1 MSAYIKDIFNLPDSV
16 HRGDFVLILSEGI
29 NKAEA
34 TINNY
39 VVTEQ
44 LAVCF
49 DTALDVIKKGV
60 VSNKSKGCYL
70 HGSFGS
76 GKSHFMAIL
85 SLILQGNTKARAI
98 TELATVISKHNQWTE
113 GKKFLII
120 PFHMIGK
127 ESIEQAILGGY
138 VNYIEKNHKD
148 APLPGVYKTDEL
160 FKNAS
165 DFRNELGDK
174 KFFAKLNKDKSS
186 ESSGDWKS
194 LDQEEIWDADSFE
207 NALNASYQSDEKIQL
222 CGDLVKTFFSSVKT
236 TSEFVDFDDGL
247 SIISKHAASLG
258 YDALILFLDELI
270 LWLATRAAD
279 VQFVHREGPK
289 LAKLVE
295 TQVAERPIPVISFVS
310 RQRDLK
316 ELIGENVTGS
326 EYVSFSDALDWWE
339 ARFASIKLED
349 KNLPEIAQK
358 RILLPKSEHEK
369 QLIDKAFEETSSIR
383 EEVMTV
389 LLTSEADRNMFR
401 HIYPFSPAFMNTLI
415 AMSFLLQR
423 ERTALKVMLQ
433 VLIEKKDHMK
443 LGEIIP
449 VGDLYDAVSEG
460 DEAVCDEVRRSFDN
474 AIKLYEEKL
483 KPLLESEHGITFKD
497 AEKLNHDDPKVMHL
511 KNDDRILKTLL
522 LAALAPNVE
531 ALRGLTIK
539 RLAALNHGTIKS
551 PIPGRES
558 TIVLS
563 KCRKWASQVGQI
575 KISDSN
581 SNPTVAIQLSGVDIE
596 SILDQAK
603 SFDSQGNRI
612 REIKKMLFQAF
623 SIKEKDDFLNDHQ
636 LNWRGTK
643 RDCKILFGNV
653 REMSL
658 SSFESKGDKWQV
670 IIDWPFDHKDYGP
683 KDDTAKLENF
693 RNQNTSGAYT
703 IVLLPS
709 FLSSSALNELG
720 KFVIINQLLKGDN
733 FTSYTHHLTP
743 SDRQTAKALL
753 ENQKSQLKQ
762 LMIRYL
768 ENAYGISTSH
778 EDALDP
784 QHNLEL
790 SEHFCSLK
798 PDFDLKPPVGADL
811 KQALDNIFDQ
821 MFSYQ
826 YPAHP
831 KFEDDIRLS
840 PKSLIKVYNVIE
852 KAIQSKD
859 YRTSV
864 EKKLRKEFRKL
875 IVPLKI
881 GVMGEAHFVMEHF
894 WKDHFN
900 KCGASIDDII
910 KVKHLYDWIEKPEP
924 MGLPVILKNLIIM
937 IYASQ
942 TNRSFYLNGA
952 AVKPE
957 IDKLN
962 PDMELKIIDLPSESH
977 WKKAI
982 ERAYDIFGT
991 TPKKVLN
998 ASNVAELAES
1008 IVKIISENEKDCLNL
1023 PNALSELTEKFL
1035 KSDET
1040 FPRLMSAKATNKL
1053 IKELSKLKGQKI
1065 IEKLA
1070 IWKNPKEKDHVIS
1083 DAAIG
1088 SSLKNAGKIIYAISQ
1103 LNWEWIESIQKLV
1116 DNNHEDAQK
1125 LLISL
1130 NTAITSDEYV
1140 VSLKNELKAIE
1151 KAAIKLMTKA
1161 IDQPKPPE
1169 PPDEPKPPKPTP
1181 GKTKKEK
1188 ILKQGE
1194 KDLSK
1199 KELDSTIKKIR
1210 KSLEKYDHARI
1221 KLSWEIY
1228 KTR

>member
-1 MSAYIKDIFNLPDSV
+1 MSAYIKDIFHLPESV

-29 NKAEA
+29 KKAEA
-34 TINNY
+34 TIKNY

-44 LAVCF
+44 LAACF
-49 DTALDVIKKGV
+49 DTALDVIKKGLDA
-60 VSNKSKGCYL
+60 NNSKGCYL

-127 ESIEQAILGGY
+127 ESIEQAVLGGY
-138 VNYIEKNHKD
+138 VHYIEKNHKD
-148 APLPGVYKTDEL
+148 APLPGVYKADEL

-165 DFRNELGDK
+165 DFRTALGDD
-174 KFFAKLNKDKSS
+174 KFFARLNKNKSS
-186 ESSGDWKS
+186 ASSGDWKS
-194 LDQEEIWDADSFE
+194 LDQEEFWDANTFE
-207 NALNASYQSDEKIQL
+207 NALNASYQSDDKIQL

-247 SIISKHAASLG
+247 SIISKHAESLG

-295 TQVAERPIPVISFVS
+295 TQVAERPIPIISFVA

-358 RILLPKSEHEK
+358 RILHPKSDHAK
-369 QLIDKAFEETSSIR
+369 QLIDQAFEETSRIR

-389 LLTSEADRNMFR
+389 LLTSDADRNMFR

-433 VLIEKKDHMK
+433 VLIEKKDHMT

-483 KPLLESEHGITFKD
+483 KPLLESEHGITFKE
-497 AEKLNHDDPKVMHL
+497 AEDLKHDDPKRMHL
-511 KNDDRILKTLL
+511 KNDDRIVKTLL

-539 RLAALNHGTIKS
+539 RLTALNHGTIKS
-551 PIPGRES
+551 PIPGGES
-558 TIVLS
+558 SIVLS

-575 KISDSN
+575 KISDSHN
-581 SNPTVAIQLSGVDIE
+581 NPTVAIQLSGVDIE

-612 REIKKMLFQAF
+612 REIKKLLFQAF
-623 SIKEKDDFLNDHQ
+623 RIKEKDDLLNDHQ
-636 LNWRGTK
+636 FSWRGTK

-658 SSFESKGDKWQV
+658 SSFESKGDKWQI
-670 IIDWPFDHKDYGP
+670 IIDWPFDHKNYGP
-683 KDDTAKLENF
+683 KDDTAKLEAF
-693 RNQNTSGAYT
+693 QNQSTSGAYT
-703 IVLLPS
+703 IVWLPS
-709 FLSSSALNELG
+709 FLSSGALNELG
-720 KFVIINQLLKGDN
+720 KFVIINQLLKGDH
-733 FTSYTHHLTP
+733 FASYTHHLTP

-784 QHNLEL
+784 QDNLEL
-790 SEHFCSLK
+790 SEQFCSLK
-798 PDFDLKPPVGADL
+798 PDFDLRPPVGADL
-811 KQALDNIFDQ
+811 KQALDHILDQ

-826 YPAHP
+826 YPGHP
-831 KFEDDIRLS
+831 KFEDDIRLT
-840 PKSLIKVYNVIE
+840 PKSLGKIYHVIE

-859 YRTSV
+859 DRTSV
-864 EKKLRKEFRKL
+864 EKNLRKEFRKL
-875 IVPLKI
+875 VIPLKI
-881 GVMGEAHFVMEHF
+881 GMMGEAHFVLDHI

-900 KCGASIDDII
+900 KCGASRNDIF
-910 KVKHLYDWIEKPEP
+910 KVKHLYEWIEKPKP
-924 MGLPVILKNLIIM
+924 MGLPVLLKNLIIM
-937 IYASQ
+937 TYASQ

-952 AVKPE
+952 AVSPE
-957 IDKLN
+957 IDSLD
-962 PDMELKIIDLPSESH
+962 PDMELKTIDLPSESH

-982 ERAYDIFGT
+982 DRAYDIFGT
-991 TPKKVLN
+991 TPKQVRN
-998 ASNVAELAES
+998 ASNVAELADS
-1008 IVKIISENEKDCLNL
+1008 IVKIITENKEDCLSL
-1023 PNALSELTEKFL
+1023 PNVLSELTEKFL

-1040 FPRLMSAKATNKL
+1040 FPRLLSAKATHKL
-1053 IKELSKLKGQKI
+1053 MNELGKLKGQKM

-1070 IWKNPKEKDHVIS
+1070 EWKNPNNKEHIIS
-1083 DAAIG
+1083 DAAMG
-1088 SSLKNAGKIIYAISQ
+1088 SSLKNAGKMILAIRQ
-1103 LNWEWIESIQKLV
+1103 WNWEWIESIEKLV
-1116 DNNHEDAQK
+1116 KKNQEDAQN
-1125 LLISL
+1125 LLNRLNKAIS
-1130 NTAITSDEYV
+1130 SDEYV
-1140 VSLKNELKAIE
+1140 ISLKSELKAIE
-1151 KAAIKLMTKA
+1151 KEAILIMQKA
-1161 IDQPKPPE
+1161 IDPPKPEPDEPEPPE
-1169 PPDEPKPPKPTP
+1169 PNPDI
-1181 GKTKKEK
+1181 KKV
-1188 ILKQGE
+1188 LKKDE
-1194 KDLSK
+1194 KDISQ
-1199 KELDSTIKKIR
+1199 KELDATMKDIR
-1210 KSLEKYDHARI
+1210 KSLENYDQARI

-1228 KTR
+1228 QKR